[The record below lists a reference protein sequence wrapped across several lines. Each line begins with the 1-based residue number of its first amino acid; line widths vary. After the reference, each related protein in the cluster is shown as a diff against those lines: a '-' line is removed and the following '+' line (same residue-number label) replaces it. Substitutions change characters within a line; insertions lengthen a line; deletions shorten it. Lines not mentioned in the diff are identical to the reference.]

1 MNWTEQAESMMKTWS
16 ETQKKAWEGW
26 YDLARSGPGMSDTSF
41 FSNMSDPM
49 QMFKQ
54 GIEAWTAGSGST
66 AQDMAGRLFIGQR
79 AMMQTLEL
87 LTQSWQIVAK
97 NLDTGKDW
105 GGELQQ
111 HTQQWVERVLGAPN
125 RMFETTANTQ
135 ELWQS
140 FMGEWGP
147 LLKPW
152 LTSVNQMASGHLGEG
167 LMGSSSGMSKLFNLE
182 MDGLTRLFNFE
193 AAKDT
198 AFDKMSQIPSV
209 GFSREQNTKLLRAF
223 DAFVDLRKAHTK
235 YRTSLSTAMAD
246 AIKRTM
252 EKLADI
258 AKQGKSINS
267 VRELN
272 KLWLDVADQVF
283 TEMLAS
289 DEHIQLQNEVSG
301 AGLKYRI
308 EMQKVTEMFLK
319 NFNLPTRSELDD
331 TYRTLYQLRKEVKT
345 LKKTIAGLTQQPPKL
360 AAEVSGRKTKAAARK
375 ITSSRKAAQASASP
389 TK

>member
-1 MNWTEQAESMMKTWS
+1 MNWTEQAESMVKTWS

-26 YDLARSGPGMSDTSF
+26 YDLARSGPGMSGTSF

-66 AQDMAGRLFIGQR
+66 AQDMAGQLFNGQR

-87 LTQSWQIVAK
+87 LTQSWQIVSK

-105 GGELQQ
+105 HGDVQQ
-111 HTQQWVERVLGAPN
+111 NTQQWGERVLGVPSQ
-125 RMFETTANTQ
+125 MFETTANTQ

-182 MDGLTRLFNFE
+182 MDGLTRLFDFE

-198 AFDKMSQIPSV
+198 AFNKMAQIPSV
-209 GFSREQNTKLLRAF
+209 GFTREQNTKLLRAF
-223 DAFVDLRKAHTK
+223 DAFVDLRKAHAK

-246 AIKRTM
+246 AVKRTM
-252 EKLADI
+252 EKLADM
-258 AKQGKSINS
+258 AKEGKSINS

-345 LKKTIAGLTQQPPKL
+345 LKKTVAELTQPSPKL
-360 AAEVSGRKTKAAARK
+360 VEVVPGKKTKAATRK
-375 ITSSRKAAQASASP
+375 TTSSRKAAQASASP

>member
-1 MNWTEQAESMMKTWS
+1 MNWTEQAESMVKTWS

-26 YDLARSGPGMSDTSF
+26 YDLARSGPGMSGTSL

-66 AQDMAGRLFIGQR
+66 ARDMAGQLFNGQR

-87 LTQSWQIVAK
+87 LTQSWQIVSK

-105 GGELQQ
+105 HGDVQQ
-111 HTQQWVERVLGAPN
+111 NTQQWGERVLGVPSQ
-125 RMFETTANTQ
+125 MFETTANTQ

-182 MDGLTRLFNFE
+182 MDGLTRLFDFE
-193 AAKDT
+193 AAKNT
-198 AFDKMSQIPSV
+198 AFNKMAQIPSV
-209 GFSREQNTKLLRAF
+209 GFTREQNTKLLRAF
-223 DAFVDLRKAHTK
+223 DAFVDLRKAHAK

-246 AIKRTM
+246 AVKRTM
-252 EKLADI
+252 EKLADM
-258 AKQGKSINS
+258 AKEGKSINS

-345 LKKTIAGLTQQPPKL
+345 LKKTVAELTQPSPKL
-360 AAEVSGRKTKAAARK
+360 VEVVPGKKTKAATRK
-375 ITSSRKAAQASASP
+375 ATTSRKAAQASASP
-389 TK
+389 AK

>member
-1 MNWTEQAESMMKTWS
+1 MNWTEQAESMVKTWS

-26 YDLARSGPGMSDTSF
+26 YDLARSGPGMSGTSF

-66 AQDMAGRLFIGQR
+66 AQDMAGQLFNGQR

-87 LTQSWQIVAK
+87 LTQSWQIVSK

-105 GGELQQ
+105 HGDVQQ
-111 HTQQWVERVLGAPN
+111 NTQQWGERVLGVPSQ
-125 RMFETTANTQ
+125 MFETTANTQ

-182 MDGLTRLFNFE
+182 MDGLTRLFDFE

-198 AFDKMSQIPSV
+198 AFNKMAQIPSV
-209 GFSREQNTKLLRAF
+209 GFTREQNTKLLRAF
-223 DAFVDLRKAHTK
+223 DAFVDLRKAHAK

-246 AIKRTM
+246 AVKRTM
-252 EKLADI
+252 EKLADM
-258 AKQGKSINS
+258 AKEGKSINS

-345 LKKTIAGLTQQPPKL
+345 LKKTVAELTQPSPKL
-360 AAEVSGRKTKAAARK
+360 VEVVPGKKTKAATRK
-375 ITSSRKAAQASASP
+375 ATTSRKAAQASASP
-389 TK
+389 AK

>member
-1 MNWTEQAESMMKTWS
+1 MNWTEQAESMMKTWA

-26 YDLARSGPGMSDTSF
+26 YDLARSGPGMNSTSL

-66 AQDMAGRLFIGQR
+66 GQGMAGQLFNGQR

-87 LTQSWQIVAK
+87 LTQSWQIVSK

-105 GGELQQ
+105 HGDVQQ
-111 HTQQWVERVLGAPN
+111 NTQQWVERILGVPS

-167 LMGSSSGMSKLFNLE
+167 LMGSSAGMSKLFNLE

-193 AAKDT
+193 TARET
-198 AFDKMSQIPSV
+198 AFDQLSQLPSV
-209 GFSREQNTKLLRAF
+209 GFSREQNAKLLRAF
-223 DAFVDLRKAHTK
+223 DAFVDLRNAHTK
-235 YRTSLSTAMAD
+235 YQSALSAAMGE

-252 EKLADI
+252 EKLADM
-258 AKQGKSINS
+258 AKEGESIHS

-272 KLWLDVADQVF
+272 KLWLEVADQVF

-289 DEHIQLQNEVSG
+289 DEHTQLQNEVTS
-301 AGLKYRI
+301 AGLKHRI
-308 EMQKVTEMFLK
+308 ELQKVTEMILK

-331 TYRTLYQLRKEVKT
+331 TYRTLYHLRKEVKT
-345 LKKTIAGLTQQPPKL
+345 LKKTVAELTQPSPKWV
-360 AAEVSGRKTKAAARK
+360 EDVPGKKTKAATRK
-375 ITSSRKAAQASASP
+375 TTISRKAAEASASP